1 MVVKSLKSHG
11 KLAQGP
17 HVTVAWLQE
26 HFSYLAARFTLVCSG
41 LVARTF
47 FLFGSSFYI
56 GLQWRGHP
64 YLN

>member
-1 MVVKSLKSHG
+1 MKTVVVKSLKSHG

-41 LVARTF
+41 VDNPTQISCRQVLD
-47 FLFGSSFYI
+47 
-56 GLQWRGHP
+56 Q
-64 YLN
+64 